1 MPSEPATAV
10 YAQSAVV
17 TKRIRPVCAIPQ
29 HICALLS
36 DAQHSELFLALLT
49 IISSYAQS
57 AAYMRAICVPSC
69 VCSTLNIVST
79 APAVHRMCSHCASC
93 VLVIYRCSY
102 MYIRGLPDLLAPHP
116 PFYPNTFA
124 LRIFAAGNLTT
135 PLCDLNTNHC
145 VLRRCLPVCG
155 TSTYV

>member
-1 MPSEPATAV
+1 MPSVQATTV
-10 YAQSAVV
+10 YAQSAVI

-36 DAQHSELFLALLT
+36 DAQHSELFLGLLT

-57 AAYMRAICVPSC
+57 EAYMRAICGPSC
-69 VCSTLNIVST
+69 ARSTLNIVST
-79 APAVHRMCSHCASC
+79 APAVRSAHSHCASC

-116 PFYPNTFA
+116 LLYPNTFA
-124 LRIFAAGNLTT
+124 LHIFAAGNLTT

-155 TSTYV
+155 TSTYD